1 MKVKTN
7 ILNGVAL
14 DWAVATA
21 EGYKAELDDNEVV
34 SWKIILSNA
43 YRLVWQPSTN
53 WSQAGAIIERELI
66 TLDYNPLKFEG
77 RPWIATLPSGV
88 EEQGATPLIAAMR
101 AYVSSVL
108 GDEVDI
114 PEDLL

>member
-14 DWAVATA
+14 DWAVAQCENENVSMVRGQLEAQWT
-21 EGYKAELDDNEVV
+21 DNG
-34 SWKIILSNA
+34 W
-43 YRLVWQPSTN
+43 RPSADWAQGGT
-53 WSQAGAIIERELI
+53 IIEHERI
-66 TLDYNPLKFEG
+66 TLDYNPIKSKG
-77 RPWIATLPSGV
+77 RPWTATMPSGA

-101 AYVSSVL
+101 AYVSSVF
-108 GDEVDI
+108 GDDVDI

>member
-1 MKVKTN
+1 MKVKTS
-7 ILNGVAL
+7 IINGFAL

-101 AYVSSVL
+101 AYVSSTF
-108 GDEVDI
+108 GDDVDI